1 MELRAEDR
9 LIGGI
14 QIKAAAVQGKPE
26 YAGCRKQAS
35 RGSFQAA
42 LQQDGKGVCGM
53 TVIEWKKEK
62 ADRRVEEQR
71 APLYWMV
78 YQELYY
84 AITSGQAAPGEH
96 LAENV
101 LARRL
106 RVSRTPIRAALAQLE
121 KEGLVIRKHGRA
133 LVYESM
139 DREMRELIETRLA
152 LECLAV
158 REACGN
164 ASDMDVSL
172 LREVNQEFAEA
183 LRAGNIQGSARADER
198 FHEEIYRIADNRVLL
213 RALHGLERPMYGYRV
228 RTCRSSADVEEQI
241 AEHEALIKALK
252 SRAVSRAQKVV
263 TVHLTGK
270 HRGERRE
277 VKNVSDSCP
286 ESFSCV
292 S

>member
-1 MELRAEDR
+1 MKRPLAYITAAWLGGDSENAEL
-9 LIGGI
+9 
-14 QIKAAAVQGKPE
+14 AAQYCRTVYE
-26 YAGCRKQAS
+26 AGFSPICP
-35 RGSFQAA
+35 
-42 LQQDGKGVCGM
+42 
-53 TVIEWKKEK
+53 
-62 ADRRVEEQR
+62 
-71 APLYWMV
+71 PLYLPLFLNDAV
-78 YQELYY
+78 PEEHK
-84 AITSGQAAPGEH
+84 SGIDMSRD
-96 LAENV
+96 L
-101 LARRL
+101 LRRSH
-106 RVSRTPIRAALAQLE
+106 VE

-228 RTCRSSADVEEQI
+228 RTCRSSADIEEQI
-241 AEHEALIKALK
+241 AEHEALIKALE

-277 VKNVSDSCP
+277 EKNVSDSCP

>member
-1 MELRAEDR
+1 
-9 LIGGI
+9 
-14 QIKAAAVQGKPE
+14 
-26 YAGCRKQAS
+26 
-35 RGSFQAA
+35 
-42 LQQDGKGVCGM
+42 M

-96 LAENV
+96 LA
-101 LARRL
+101 
-106 RVSRTPIRAALAQLE
+106 
-121 KEGLVIRKHGRA
+121 
-133 LVYESM
+133 
-139 DREMRELIETRLA
+139 
-152 LECLAV
+152 V
-158 REACGN
+158 REACEN
-164 ASDMDVSL
+164 ASDMDISL

-198 FHEEIYRIADNRVLL
+198 FHEEIYRIADNSVLL
-213 RALHGLERPMYGYRV
+213 RTLHGLERPMYGYRV
-228 RTCRSSADVEEQI
+228 RTCRSGADVEAQI
-241 AEHEALIKALK
+241 AEHETLIESLE
-252 SRAVSRAQKVV
+252 SRDVSRAQAAV

-270 HRGERRE
+270 RRGEMRKE
-277 VKNVSDSCP
+277 KNVSDRCP